1 MNRFIG
7 IDVGAET
14 IKVVELAGEPGA
26 LRWTRR
32 AAVEHRGQPAAA
44 LALLLD
50 GFDWA
55 SVTGAAVTGRLGAR
69 VALPRIPTK
78 QAQADG
84 SRHLLGDEPLTVV
97 SIGAHG
103 CTVLERRGG
112 GVELFRENARC
123 AQGTGHF
130 LRQLVQRFGLEVEQ
144 AAALAAGVTD
154 PAPLSG
160 RCPVI
165 LKTDMT
171 HLANKG
177 EGRERI
183 LAGLLDAIAESAQVL
198 VKPRR
203 GPARLALAG
212 GVARAA
218 RIRDH
223 FDRFAR
229 RHGMVLDGWNA
240 DDGLH
245 LDALGAA
252 LSAAA
257 EPRRPPSLAALFQP
271 APEAPLE
278 TLPPLSRALAR
289 VRRLPEPPRSTP
301 VGPRDAVLGFDI
313 GSTGSKAALLDLGT
327 RELLWDGYLR
337 TDGDPV
343 GAAQKLVERLLGGG
357 AAAHRVLGFGATG
370 SGREI
375 VGSLLATCYGG
386 EAVHVVNEIAAHAAG
401 ARHVD
406 PRVDTIFEIG
416 GQDAKYIRLDG
427 GRVVDAAMNEA
438 CSAGTGSFIEEQ
450 GRRFDGVES
459 VVELGAE
466 ALASPEGVAL
476 GQHCSVFMAE
486 VIDAAVARGV
496 GRGPILAGLHDSVV
510 ANYLN
515 RVKGSRS
522 VGQVIFCQG
531 MPFASDALAAAVAR
545 QTGAEVI
552 VPPRPGLQGAIGI
565 ALLAAAELPVT
576 SRAPADLRHLLTA
589 RVTRKDQFVC
599 ASTQGCGG
607 AGNHCRI
614 DRLATDVGGEAR
626 RFTWGGGCALWDQ
639 GTRTA
644 KLPDLAP
651 DPFRERRALVEAV
664 VAGLPARGGRRVVAL
679 ADEFQLKGLLP
690 FFATFI
696 HRLGL
701 DVAVAPGGDR
711 AALKRGI
718 EEANVPFCAPMQQ
731 YHGLVA
737 GMAERGPDLV
747 LVPLLRHLPRA
758 AGERTSSVCPVVM
771 GAPDVLR
778 LDLPPAAA
786 ARLLS
791 PLVDMGPE
799 GLESEPFERS
809 CRGLAASLGVTD
821 EAALG
826 AALSAARAAQ
836 ARFDASLPA
845 LGQRALD
852 WCRQHG
858 VTPVA
863 VLGRSYTIHDDVLNS
878 NVPAILRQQGSV
890 AIPLDCLP
898 VAAGAPVFDDV
909 FWSHAQR
916 MLRAA
921 WQVRRSPGLYGLF
934 CSNYACGP
942 DSFTGHQLAFLMEGK
957 PFAVIETDGHAG
969 DAGTR
974 TRVEAFLHCV
984 REDQRSG
991 RGGPPNDPARLDV
1004 ARRQLGEVSAR
1015 GERVLVPPMG
1025 PEAEA
1030 LVAGL
1035 RGLGMAAEVLPRPT
1049 RETLALGRRQ
1059 TSGKECLPL
1068 TITLGSLL
1076 ERLGRAGPGTER
1088 FAFFMPGSDGPCR
1101 FGAYRQ
1107 LQHLVLDRL
1116 GWGDRVA
1123 IWSPPLGDYFRGLPP
1138 GFAAIVYAGFCAH
1151 GALEEALHDVR
1162 PVETSPGVAEAI
1174 QADAAGRLSTLIEA
1188 AVRGDLSAAAV
1199 LREATSGRVWGI
1211 PRLVNEAALALAA
1224 VKTARR
1230 VPSVLLSGEIY
1241 VRCDPFANGEV
1252 ARALERRGLRVRL
1265 EPLTEFIQYADWV
1278 AWKRGWKKGL
1288 LARLDRWLR
1297 DRILD
1302 RCHAAAAGPLGLPSP
1317 PPIGEAVA
1325 AAGPYMDHHVEVET
1339 LLTIGV
1345 PVRAWRRREIDAVVS
1360 VGPLECMPNKLA
1372 EAQFHHVAER
1382 EGLLSL
1388 TLSLNGDPLD
1398 EAALDGFAFEVHRR
1412 FRAPDVVGVGPCSP
1426 PPR

>member
-1 MNRFIG
+1 MNRFVG
-7 IDVGAET
+7 IDVGAEA
-14 IKVVELAGEPGA
+14 IKVVELAGTPGA

-32 AAVEHRGQPAAA
+32 AAVEHRGQPEVS
-44 LALLLD
+44 LAELLD

-55 SVTGAAVTGRLGAR
+55 GVTGAAVTGRLGAR
-69 VALPRIPTK
+69 LALPRIPQK
-78 QAQADG
+78 QAQAAG
-84 SRHLLGDEPLTVV
+84 ARHLLGDQPLTIV

-103 CTVLERRGG
+103 CTVLELRAG

-130 LRQLVQRFGLEVEQ
+130 LRQLVQRFGLGVEE

-171 HLANKG
+171 HLANRG

-203 GPARLALAG
+203 GPARLVLAG
-212 GVARAA
+212 GVPRAERVRA
-218 RIRDH
+218 H

-229 RHGMVLDGWNA
+229 RHGLVLDELGA

-252 LSAAA
+252 LAAA
-257 EPRRPPSLAALFQP
+257 DHPAAPPPLAALYRP
-271 APEAPLE
+271 DPEAPLE
-278 TLPPLSRALAR
+278 RLPPLAAALAR
-289 VRRLPEPPRSTP
+289 VRRLPAPPRRPSS
-301 VGPRDAVLGFDI
+301 GPRDAVLGFDI
-313 GSTGSKAALLDLGT
+313 GSTGSKAVLLDLGT
-327 RELLWDGYLR
+327 LEPLWEGYLK

-343 GAAQKLVERLLGGG
+343 GAAQALVKKLLAGEG
-357 AAAHRVLGFGATG
+357 AIHRVLGFGATG
-370 SGREI
+370 SGREM
-375 VGSLLATCYGG
+375 VGSLLATCYRG
-386 EAVHVVNEIAAHAAG
+386 EAVYVVNEIAAHAAG

-416 GQDAKYIRLDG
+416 GQDAKYIRLEG

-450 GRRFDGVES
+450 GRRFHGVET
-459 VVELGAE
+459 VAQLGAE
-466 ALASPEGVAL
+466 ALAAPEGVTL

-486 VIDAAVARGV
+486 VIDGAVARGV
-496 GRGPILAGLHDSVV
+496 ARGPILAGLHDSVV

-515 RVKGSRS
+515 RVKGTRS

-552 VPPRPGLQGAIGI
+552 VPPHPGLQGAIGI
-565 ALLAAAELPVT
+565 ALLAAAELPLGD
-576 SRAPADLRHLLTA
+576 RAPADLRPFLTA

-607 AGNHCRI
+607 DGNHCRI
-614 DRLATDVGGEAR
+614 DRLSTDVGGEAR

-639 GTRTA
+639 GTRLK

-651 DPFRERRALVEAV
+651 DPFRERRALVAEV
-664 VAGLPARGGRRVVAL
+664 VASLPARGGRRVVAL

-690 FFATFI
+690 FFATFL

-737 GMAERGPDLV
+737 AMAERGPDLV
-747 LVPLLRHLPRA
+747 LVPLLRHLPRV
-758 AGERTSSVCPVVM
+758 AGERTSSVCPIVM

-778 LDLPPAAA
+778 LDLPAEAAG
-786 ARLLS
+786 RLLS
-791 PLVDMGPE
+791 PLIDMGPE
-799 GLESEPFERS
+799 GLSSEPFERS
-809 CRGLAASLGVTD
+809 CRDLASSLGVTG
-821 EAALG
+821 EVAWRAALEE
-826 AALSAARAAQ
+826 ARAAQ
-836 ARFDASLPA
+836 SGFDARLPA

-852 WCRQHG
+852 WCREHA

-878 NVPAILRQQGSV
+878 NVPAILRAQGAV
-890 AIPLDCLP
+890 GIPLDCLP
-898 VAAGAPVFDDV
+898 VPADAPVFDDV
-909 FWSHAQR
+909 FWSHSQR

-921 WQVRRSPGLYGLF
+921 WLVRRTPGLYGLF

-984 REDQRSG
+984 REDL
-991 RGGPPNDPARLDV
+991 RGARHAAPNHPARLDV
-1004 ARRQLGEVSAR
+1004 ERRTLGDLTAR

-1035 RGLGMAAEVLPRPT
+1035 RGLGVAAELLPRPT
-1049 RETLALGRRQ
+1049 RHTLSLGRRQ

-1068 TITLGSLL
+1068 TVTLGSLL
-1076 ERLGRAGPGTER
+1076 ERLERAGTDGER

-1107 LQHLVLDRL
+1107 LQQLVLDRL
-1116 GWGDRVA
+1116 GWRERVA

-1138 GFAAIVYAGFCAH
+1138 GFAAIVYAGFCAY

-1162 PVETSPGVAEAI
+1162 PVERSPGAAEAI
-1174 QADAAGRLSTLIEA
+1174 HAGAARRLSVLIEA
-1188 AVRGDLSAAAV
+1188 AVRGDLSAATV
-1199 LREATSGRVWGI
+1199 LLEATSGRVWGV
-1211 PRLVNEAALALAA
+1211 PRLVGEAALALAA
-1224 VKTARR
+1224 VKEPRR

-1252 ARALERRGLRVRL
+1252 ARELERRGLRVRL
-1265 EPLTEFIQYADWV
+1265 EPLTEFIQYTDWV

-1288 LARLDRWLR
+1288 AARLDRWLR

-1302 RCHAAAAGPLGLPSP
+1302 RCHAAAAGPLGLPPP

-1325 AAGPYMDHHVEVET
+1325 AAGDYIDHHVEVET

-1345 PVRAWRRREIDAVVS
+1345 PVRAWRRGQIDAVVS

-1398 EAALDGFAFEVHRR
+1398 AAALDGFAWEVHRR
-1412 FRAPDVVGVGPCSP
+1412 FRASNVIGVEPCPP

>member
-1 MNRFIG
+1 MRRYVG
-7 IDVGAET
+7 IDVGAEA
-14 IKVVELAGEPGA
+14 IKVVELAGEPAA

-32 AAVEHRGQPAAA
+32 AEVEHRGQPTVA
-44 LALLLD
+44 LAGLLA

-55 SVTGAAVTGRLGAR
+55 GVAGAAVTGRLGSQ
-69 VALPRIPTK
+69 VALPRVPQK
-78 QAQADG
+78 QAQSAG
-84 SRHLLGDEPLTVV
+84 AGYLVGDVPITVV

-103 CTVLERRGG
+103 CSVLERRGG

-130 LRQLVQRFGLEVEQ
+130 LRQLVQRFGLEVEE
-144 AAALAAGVTD
+144 AAALAAEVAD

-203 GPARLALAG
+203 GPTRLALAG

-218 RIRDH
+218 RVRDH

-229 RHGMVLDGWNA
+229 RHGLSLDGWSA
-240 DDGLH
+240 EDGLH

-252 LSAAA
+252 VLAAA
-257 EPRRPPSLAALFQP
+257 DPRRPPPLTALFQP
-271 APEAPLE
+271 APEPPLE
-278 TLPPLSRALAR
+278 VLPSLARSLAR
-289 VRRLPEPPRSTP
+289 VRRLPEQPRP
-301 VGPRDAVLGFDI
+301 AFAGARDAVLGFDI
-313 GSTGSKAALLDLGT
+313 GSTGSKAALLDVATGQ
-327 RELLWDGYLR
+327 LLWDGYLR

-343 GAAQKLVERLLGGG
+343 GAAQALVKLLLQGEAG
-357 AAAHRVLGFGATG
+357 AHRVLGFGATG
-370 SGREI
+370 SGREM
-375 VGSLLATCYGG
+375 VGSLLSTCYCG
-386 EAVHVVNEIAAHAAG
+386 EAVHVLNEIAAHAAG

-450 GRRFDGVES
+450 GRRFHGIDS
-459 VVELGAE
+459 VAQLGEE
-466 ALASPEGVAL
+466 ALAAPQGVAL

-486 VIDAAVARGV
+486 VIDGAVARGV
-496 GRGPILAGLHDSVV
+496 ARGPILAGLHDSVV

-515 RVKGSRS
+515 RVKGTRS
-522 VGQVIFCQG
+522 VGSVIFCQG

-565 ALLAAAELPVT
+565 ALLAAAELPLAG
-576 SRAPADLRHLLTA
+576 RAPAALPTFLGA
-589 RVTRKDQFVC
+589 RVTRKDQFTC

-639 GTRTA
+639 GTRLQ

-651 DPFRERRALVEAV
+651 DPFRERQALVAEV

-690 FFATFI
+690 FFATFL

-737 GMAERGPDLV
+737 GLAGGGHELV
-747 LVPLLRHLPRA
+747 LVPLLRHLPRV
-758 AGERTSSVCPVVM
+758 AGERTSSVCPIVM

-778 LDLPPAAA
+778 LDLPPEAAG
-786 ARLLS
+786 RLLS
-791 PLVDMGPE
+791 PVIDMGPE

-809 CRGLAASLGVTD
+809 CRGLAASVGVTD
-821 EAALG
+821 EATLQ
-826 AALSAARAAQ
+826 AALREGRTAQ
-836 ARFDASLPA
+836 AAFDARLPA

-852 WCRQHG
+852 WCREHA

-863 VLGRSYTIHDDVLNS
+863 VLGRSYTIHDEVLNS
-878 NVPAILRQQGSV
+878 NVPAILRAQGAV
-890 AIPLDCLP
+890 GIPLDCLP
-898 VAAGAPVFDDV
+898 VPADAPIFDDV
-909 FWSHAQR
+909 FWSHSQR

-921 WQVRRSPGLYGLF
+921 WLVRRTPGLYGLF

-984 REDQRSG
+984 REDLRAA
-991 RGGPPNDPARLDV
+991 RGGAPNDAARLDV
-1004 ARRQLGEVSAR
+1004 ARRTLGDLTAR

-1035 RGLGMAAEVLPRPT
+1035 RGLGVAAEVLPRPT
-1049 RETLALGRRQ
+1049 RETLGLGRRQ

-1068 TITLGSLL
+1068 TVTLGSLL
-1076 ERLGRAGPGTER
+1076 ERLQTAGSDGER
-1088 FAFFMPGSDGPCR
+1088 YAFFMPGSDGPCR

-1107 LQHLVLDRL
+1107 LQQLVLDRL
-1116 GWGDRVA
+1116 GWRDRVA

-1138 GFAAIVYAGFCAH
+1138 GFAAIVYAGFCAY

-1162 PVETSPGVAEAI
+1162 PVEASPGAAEAI
-1174 QADAAGRLSTLIEA
+1174 HAEAAARLSTLIEEA
-1188 AVRGDLSAAAV
+1188 TRGDLSAAAV
-1199 LREATSGRVWGI
+1199 LREAGGGRVWGI
-1211 PRLVNEAALALAA
+1211 PRLVSEAAQALAA

-1230 VPSVLLSGEIY
+1230 VPVVLLAGEIY

-1252 ARALERRGLRVRL
+1252 ALALERRGLRVRL
-1265 EPLTEFIQYADWV
+1265 EPLTEFIQYTDWV

-1302 RCHAAAAGPLGLPSP
+1302 RCHAAAAGPLGLPPP
-1317 PPIGEAVA
+1317 PPIDEAVA
-1325 AAGPYMDHHVEVET
+1325 AAGDYLDHHVEVET

-1345 PVRAWRRREIDAVVS
+1345 PVLAWRRRQIDAVVS

-1372 EAQFHHVAER
+1372 EAQLHHAAER

-1388 TLSLNGDPLD
+1388 TLNLNGDPLD

-1412 FRAPDVVGVGPCSP
+1412 FRASDVVGVEPCPP